1 MAIGFPPSVFNFF
14 ATLLG
19 LAVGSFLNVA
29 AWRIPLGRSI
39 VRPGSAC
46 PKCGTPISP
55 GDNIPVLSWILLR
68 GRCRACRTGISVV
81 YPVVELCT
89 GLLFLA
95 AARTTGMSPLFVHH
109 ALFLSLLVLAVRTD
123 LEHFLILDSVSIGG
137 TAAGLGL
144 SLLPGA
150 PGLLPALSAA
160 AGAFLFFLLV
170 RSFSVAYLRSRKVR
184 VEAPEGFEDEE
195 EDFQSG
201 LGWGDVKLSACL
213 GAFLGPG
220 PAAAGLFL
228 SFLLGAI
235 YGVVVLIRGGRRTKP
250 IPFGPFMAMGGGIAL
265 FFGESLWNWYRGFGL
280 YR

>member
-1 MAIGFPPSVFNFF
+1 MVFIFF
-14 ATLLG
+14 ATLFG

-39 VRPGSAC
+39 VSPGSAC
-46 PKCGTPISP
+46 PACGTPISP
-55 GDNIPVLSWILLR
+55 RDNIPVLSWVLLR
-68 GRCRACRTGISVV
+68 GRCRSCRAGISVV

-95 AARTTGMSPLFVHH
+95 AAHRTGMSALFFHH

-150 PGLLPALSAA
+150 PGFLPALFAA
-160 AGAFLFFLLV
+160 AGAFLFFLLI

-184 VEAPEGFEDEE
+184 VEAPEGFESEE

-201 LGWGDVKLSACL
+201 LGWGDVKLAACL

-220 PAAAGLFL
+220 PAVAGLFL
-228 SFLLGAI
+228 SFLLGAL
-235 YGVVVLIRGGRRTKP
+235 YGVFVLVRGGRRTKP

-265 FFGESLWNWYRGFGL
+265 FFGEALWNGYRSFGL